1 MTAPEERSNSMSM
14 IGSGRPSSS
23 PLTFSVI
30 TVCLNSEAHLA
41 GAIESVLCQRY
52 PHIEYIVVDGG
63 STDRTVAIVQS
74 YGERIAQ
81 FVSEPDEGIYDAM
94 NKGLRMATGDVVSVL
109 NSDDFYDGPDVIEAV
124 AEKLRSQDR
133 LDGLYGDLLVV
144 DRDHSQ
150 RIRRLYDAAEFR
162 PESLARGIMP
172 GHGTLFLRRD
182 LLLRHGGYRTDYRIA
197 ADFELL
203 VRLIHLHRIELAY
216 LPRTI
221 LRARSGGISDR
232 NLLSKLEISREVRR
246 ACRENGLPTN
256 FFKIYSRLP
265 FKLKQSLMARW
276 SR

>member
-1 MTAPEERSNSMSM
+1 MAAPEERSSSMST
-14 IGSGRPSSS
+14 IGRGGPPSP

-41 GAIESVLCQRY
+41 GAIESVLSQRY
-52 PHIEYIVVDGG
+52 PHIEHILVDGG

-74 YGERIAQ
+74 YGERIAR

-94 NKGLRMATGDVVSVL
+94 NKGLRMATGEMVSVL

-124 AEKLRSQDR
+124 AEKLRSRDR

-144 DRDHSQ
+144 DRDHPE
-150 RIRRLYDAAEFR
+150 RIRRLYDAAGFR

-172 GHGTLFLRRD
+172 GHGTLFLRRE

-203 VRLIHLHRIELAY
+203 VRLLHLHRIELAY

-265 FKLKQSLMARW
+265 YKLKQSLMARW
-276 SR
+276 GR

>member
-1 MTAPEERSNSMSM
+1 MAAPEERFSSMSGVGRG
-14 IGSGRPSSS
+14 GSSSS

-41 GAIESVLCQRY
+41 GTIESVLSQRY
-52 PHIEYIVVDGG
+52 PHIEHIIIDGG
-63 STDRTVAIVQS
+63 SRDRTVAIVQS
-74 YGERIAQ
+74 YGQRIAR

-94 NKGLRMATGDVVSVL
+94 NKGLRMATGEIVSVL
-109 NSDDFYDGPDVIEAV
+109 NSDDFYDGPGVIEAV
-124 AEKLRSQDR
+124 AEAFRSSDR

-144 DRDHSQ
+144 DRDHPE
-150 RIRRLYDAAEFR
+150 RIRRRYDAAGFR
-162 PESLARGIMP
+162 AESLARGVMP
-172 GHGTLFLRRD
+172 GHATLFLRRD

-197 ADFELL
+197 ANFELL

-221 LRARSGGISDR
+221 LRARSGGLSDR

-246 ACRENGLPTN
+246 ACQENGLPTN

-265 FKLKQSLMARW
+265 LKLKQAWMARW
-276 SR
+276 GR